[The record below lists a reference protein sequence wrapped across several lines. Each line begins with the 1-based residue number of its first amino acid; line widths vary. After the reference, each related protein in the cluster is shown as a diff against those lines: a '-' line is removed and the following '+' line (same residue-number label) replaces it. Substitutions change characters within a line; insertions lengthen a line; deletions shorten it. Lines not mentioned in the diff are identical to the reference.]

1 MSLWDGMKQP
11 IEFDQLMDTII
22 FAANKHQDQV
32 RKDADHSPY
41 ITHPLAVAKT
51 IAKIGEVR
59 DTLVYKAAI
68 LHDTIEDTNTTE
80 EEIRQH
86 FGEKVLQIVL
96 EVTDDKSLEKLERK
110 RRQVIHAPSLSYP
123 ARIVKLA
130 DKITNCLDILQSP
143 PEGWTLQRRRDY
155 IQWGAD
161 VIAQIRGTNPGL
173 EAAFDQIITEAEEK
187 LNFQVQ
193 PFDTIGQRSWGFDIK
208 KMPEEE

>member
-22 FAANKHQDQV
+22 FAANKHQGQV

-41 ITHPLAVAKT
+41 ITHPLAVARA
-51 IAKIGEVR
+51 IAEIGGVG

-143 PEGWTLQRRRDY
+143 PEDWTLQRRRDN

-193 PFDTIGQRSWGFDIK
+193 PFDTIGQRSWGFDLK